1 MRKLRVIAVAAAAL
15 TIASVGA
22 CATLGLGSWT
32 QPVVTLKDVRVRGLG
47 MTGGSVNIVLNVYN
61 PNGFSLNGTRLTY
74 KLMVDTVPFGAG
86 ATDQKFVVNS
96 NDSTTVTL
104 PLDFSYTG
112 LNTAIREAM
121 AHGTVNYRV
130 LGDITVGTAIGNKT
144 IGYDRTGSFAP
155 LGGFSR

>member
-1 MRKLRVIAVAAAAL
+1 MRNVKVLAAAAAVVMASSAAAC
-15 TIASVGA
+15 ASVG
-22 CATLGLGSWT
+22 LGHWN
-32 QPVVTLKDVRVRGLG
+32 QPLVTLKDVRVRGLG

-61 PNGFSLNGTRLTY
+61 PNGFALNGTRLTY
-74 KLMVDTVPFGAG
+74 KLMVDNEPFGMG

-96 NDSTTVTL
+96 NDSTTVSL